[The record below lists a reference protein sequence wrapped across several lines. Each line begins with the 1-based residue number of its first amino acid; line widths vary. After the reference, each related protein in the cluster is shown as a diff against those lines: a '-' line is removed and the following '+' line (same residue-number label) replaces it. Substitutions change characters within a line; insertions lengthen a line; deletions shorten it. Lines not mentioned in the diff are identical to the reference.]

1 MAIPRIL
8 HMLVPGDNVS
18 PFDVNMA
25 VDAGFEVIV
34 PYTSVQTEN
43 VVPLVQD
50 AIFSRP
56 PKRYR
61 ETGVF
66 IGGWDV
72 NRATD
77 MIEEARKA
85 MVPPFEVS
93 VFADPNGAYTTAAA
107 LVAMAE
113 KQLIKKTGSGFE
125 GRHTVI
131 FGGGPVGMC
140 AAVLVAQ
147 EKGKPTLARLTK
159 SNPER
164 EAAARGFF
172 ERYGVEIPWVSAQT
186 DEGKRS
192 ALASAD
198 VIVSSAKA
206 GIQIITAD
214 MLTDAQQLKVAVDV
228 NAVPPTGIEGIG
240 VRDAAAELAGDAVG
254 IGALAVG
261 DIKYKVQSR
270 LLKHMQKADEAVV
283 LDFPD
288 AFKLART
295 YL

>member
-34 PYTSVQTEN
+34 PYTGIGTDR
-43 VVPLVQD
+43 VVAMVQD

-56 PKRYR
+56 PKRFR
-61 ETGVF
+61 ETGIF

-72 NRATD
+72 N
-77 MIEEARKA
+77 EAAEMLSQTRGA

-93 VFADPNGAYTTAAA
+93 VFADPNGAYSTAAA
-107 LVAMAE
+107 MIAMAE
-113 KQLIKKTGSGFE
+113 AELITRDGRGFE
-125 GRHTVI
+125 DRKTVI

-147 EKGKPTLARLTK
+147 ENGKPMLARLTPAK
-159 SNPER
+159 PER
-164 EAAARGFF
+164 EAAATGFF
-172 ERYGVEIPWVSAQT
+172 ERYGVNIPWVSAQS
-186 DEGKRS
+186 DDGKRS
-192 ALASAD
+192 ALESAEV
-198 VIVSSAKA
+198 VIAAAKA
-206 GIQIITAD
+206 GIRIITDD
-214 MLTDAQQLKVAVDV
+214 MLQDAKQMKVAVDV
-228 NAVPPTGIEGIG
+228 NAVPPSGIEGIG
-240 VRDAAAELAGDAVG
+240 PRDADVALAGGAVG

-261 DIKYKVQSR
+261 DIKYKVQSD
-270 LLKHMQKADEAVV
+270 LLKYMQQAEQAVV

-288 AFKLART
+288 AFRRARE
-295 YL
+295 LL

>member
-1 MAIPRIL
+1 MGIPRIL

-34 PYTSVQTEN
+34 PYTGIGTDK
-43 VVPLVQD
+43 VVAMVQD

-61 ETGVF
+61 ETGIF

-72 NRATD
+72 NEATE
-77 MIEEARKA
+77 MLQQTRTA

-107 LVAMAE
+107 MIAMAE
-113 KQLIKKTGSGFE
+113 AQLIERDGRGFE
-125 GRHTVI
+125 GRHTVV
-131 FGGGPVGMC
+131 FGGGPVGLC

-147 EKGKPTLARLTK
+147 EKGKPALARLTPAK
-159 SNPER
+159 PER
-164 EAAARGFF
+164 DAAATGFF
-172 ERYGVEIPWVSAQT
+172 EHYGVSIPWVAAQSE
-186 DEGKRS
+186 EGKLS
-192 ALASAD
+192 ALESAEV
-198 VIVSSAKA
+198 VICAAKA
-206 GIQIITAD
+206 GVRILTAQ
-214 MLTDAQQLKVAVDV
+214 MLESAKHMKVAVDV
-228 NAVPPTGIEGIG
+228 NAVPPSGIEGVG
-240 VRDAAAELAGDAVG
+240 PRDGAVALAGGAVG

-261 DIKYKVQSR
+261 DIKYKVQSD
-270 LLKHMQKADEAVV
+270 LLKYMQEADKAVI

-288 AFKLART
+288 AFRRARE
-295 YL
+295 LL

>member
-8 HMLVPGDNVS
+8 HMFVPGDNVS

-34 PYTSVQTEN
+34 PYTGVQSDR

-56 PKRYR
+56 PKRFR

-72 NRATD
+72 NQAAE
-77 MIEEARKA
+77 MLSEARGA

-93 VFADPNGAYTTAAA
+93 VFADPNGAYSTAAA
-107 LVAMAE
+107 MIAMAE
-113 KQLIKKTGSGFE
+113 AELIKRDGSGFA
-125 GRHTVI
+125 GRNTVV
-131 FGGGPVGMC
+131 FGGGPVGLC

-147 EKGKPTLARLTK
+147 EGGKPMLARLTK
-159 SNPER
+159 GKPER
-164 EAAARGFF
+164 EAAAAAFF
-172 ERYGVEIPWVSAQT
+172 ERYDVTIPWVSAQS
-186 DEGKRS
+186 DSGKKTALES
-192 ALASAD
+192 AEV
-198 VIVSSAKA
+198 VIAAAKA
-206 GIQIITAD
+206 GVRIITDDILGAARQ
-214 MLTDAQQLKVAVDV
+214 MKVAVDV
-228 NAVPPTGIEGIG
+228 NAVPPSGIEGIG
-240 VRDAAAELAGDAVG
+240 PRDAAAELANGAIG

-261 DIKYKVQSR
+261 DIKYKVQSD
-270 LLKHMQKADEAVV
+270 LLKHMQQADKAVV

-288 AFKLART
+288 AFKRARE
-295 YL
+295 LL

>member
-34 PYTSVQTEN
+34 PYTGIGTDR
-43 VVPLVQD
+43 VVAMVQD

-56 PKRYR
+56 PKRFR
-61 ETGVF
+61 ETGIF

-72 NRATD
+72 N
-77 MIEEARKA
+77 EAAEMLKQTRGA

-93 VFADPNGAYTTAAA
+93 VFADPNGAYSTAAA
-107 LVAMAE
+107 MIAMAE
-113 KQLIKKTGSGFE
+113 AELIKRDGRGFE
-125 GRHTVI
+125 GRNTVV

-147 EKGKPTLARLTK
+147 EGGKPMLARLTPAK
-159 SNPER
+159 PER
-164 EAAARGFF
+164 EAAATGFF
-172 ERYGVEIPWVSAQT
+172 ERYGVNIPWVSAQS
-186 DEGKRS
+186 DDGKRS
-192 ALASAD
+192 ALESAEV
-198 VIVSSAKA
+198 VIAAAKA
-206 GIQIITAD
+206 GIRIITAD
-214 MLTDAQQLKVAVDV
+214 MLAEAKHMKVAVDV
-228 NAVPPTGIEGIG
+228 NAVPPSGIEGIG
-240 VRDAAAELAGDAVG
+240 PRDADVALAGGAVG

-261 DIKYKVQSR
+261 DIKYKVQSD
-270 LLKHMQKADEAVV
+270 LLKYMQQAEQSVV

-288 AFKLART
+288 AFRRARE
-295 YL
+295 LL

>member
-56 PKRYR
+56 PKRFR

-77 MIEEARKA
+77 MIEQARTA

-113 KQLIKKTGSGFE
+113 QQLIEKTGDGFA
-125 GRHTVI
+125 GRNTVV

-140 AAVLVAQ
+140 AAVLVAR
-147 EKGKPTLARLTK
+147 ENGKPMLARLTSSK
-159 SNPER
+159 PER
-164 EAAARGFF
+164 EAAALSFF
-172 ERYGVEIPWVSAQT
+172 ERYGVEIPWVSAQS

-192 ALASAD
+192 ALESAE
-198 VIVSSAKA
+198 VVVCAAKA
-206 GIQIITAD
+206 GIRIITAD
-214 MLTDAQQLKVAVDV
+214 MLADARQLKVAVDV

-240 VRDAAAELAGDAVG
+240 VRDAAAALAGDAVG

-270 LLKHMQKADEAVV
+270 LLKHMQTADEAVV

-288 AFKLART
+288 TFKLART